1 VPAPGRKDHYLQ
13 GESMKKTPK
22 REMIGFEGKV
32 LLDTLRRLHRRG
44 ATENLRK
51 LIVKTHPADLAWVF
65 RSLPIADQKAIFE
78 VIAHTELI
86 ADFLSELDE
95 AIMVELVED
104 LPPSYMAD
112 VVTSMASDDAADLLE
127 ALPNDIAVEIRRHM
141 EADDRNEV
149 EELLK
154 YDPQTAGGI
163 MSPDFMYLDEDL
175 TVEEA
180 IQKVQKRSEEKEM
193 VFYLYIT
200 HGDGQ
205 LTGVLSLRELLMHP
219 MHRQLKN
226 IMNTNV
232 ISVTTDTD
240 QEEVAHI
247 VSQYNLLALPVVDA
261 AFHLVGIITVD
272 DVIDV
277 IREEATEDFL
287 QMAGAGKDNEI
298 LLKPLHQKIL
308 LRAPW
313 LFASWVG
320 GIAAMFIVN
329 SFQPELQKVLALAS
343 FMPIIAGMGGNIATQ
358 SSTIVVRGL
367 ATGRINMHHFFQ
379 IIGKES
385 LVGVALG
392 ALFGLLLGLLAS
404 FQYENPAYL
413 GLVVGSSVF
422 AVMFMAA
429 TVGTIVPM
437 LLKRFNIDAAIATGP
452 FITSTIDVLGIS
464 LFFGVAKFLLHI

>member
-1 VPAPGRKDHYLQ
+1 MVKAL
-13 GESMKKTPK
+13 K

-32 LLDTLRRLHRRG
+32 LLDTLRRLYRRG
-44 ATENLRK
+44 ATENIRK
-51 LIVKTHPADLAWVF
+51 LIRKTHPADLAWVF
-65 RSLPIADQKAIFE
+65 RSLPLAEQKAIFE
-78 VIAHTELI
+78 IIAHTDLV
-86 ADFLSELDE
+86 AGFLSELDE
-95 AIMVELVED
+95 SIMVELVED
-104 LPPSYMAD
+104 LSPSFMAD

-127 ALPNDIAVEIRRHM
+127 ALPNDIAADIQKHM

-154 YDPQTAGGI
+154 YDPETAGGI

-180 IQKVQKRSEEKEM
+180 IGKVQKRSEEKEM

-205 LTGVLSLRELLMHP
+205 LAGVLSLRELLMHP

-226 IMNTNV
+226 IMNASV

-261 AFHLVGIITVD
+261 TFKLIGIITVD

-313 LFASWVG
+313 LFASWIG
-320 GIAAMFIVN
+320 GVAAIFIIN
-329 SFQPELQKVLALAS
+329 GFEYELKQVLALAS
-343 FMPIIAGMGGNIATQ
+343 FIPIIAGMGGNIATQ

-367 ATGRINMHHFFQ
+367 ATGRVNMLHFFQ
-379 IIGKES
+379 IVGKET

-392 ALFGLLLGLLAS
+392 TMFGLLLGLLAT
-404 FQYENPAYL
+404 FQYTTHVNL
-413 GLVVGSSVF
+413 GLVVGISVF
-422 AVMFMAA
+422 AVMAMAA
-429 TVGTIVPM
+429 TLGTVIPM

-452 FITSTIDVLGIS
+452 FITTFIDVLGIS
-464 LFFGVAKFLLHI
+464 LYFVVAKYFLNI

>member
-1 VPAPGRKDHYLQ
+1 
-13 GESMKKTPK
+13 MKKAPK

-44 ATENLRK
+44 ATGNIRK
-51 LIVKTHPADLAWVF
+51 LIEKTHPADLAWVF
-65 RSLPIADQKAIFE
+65 RSLPIGDQKAIFE
-78 VIAHTELI
+78 VIAHTDLT

-95 AIMVELVED
+95 SIMVELVED
-104 LPPSYMAD
+104 LPPTYLAD
-112 VVTSMASDDAADLLE
+112 VVTRMASDDAADLLE
-127 ALPNDIAVEIRRHM
+127 ALPNDIAVEIRTHM
-141 EADDRNEV
+141 EADDRDEV

-154 YDPQTAGGI
+154 YDPETAGGI
-163 MSPDFMYLDEDL
+163 MSPEFMYLDENL
-175 TVEEA
+175 TVEQA

-200 HGDGQ
+200 HGEGQ
-205 LTGVLSLRELLMHP
+205 LTGVLSLRELLMNP
-219 MHRQLKN
+219 MHRLLKN

-261 AFHLVGIITVD
+261 AFHLMGIVTVD

-277 IREEATEDFL
+277 IREEATEDFM

-298 LLKPLHQKIL
+298 LLKPLHQKIM

-313 LFASWVG
+313 LFASWIG
-320 GIAAMFIVN
+320 GVTAMFIVN

-367 ATGRINMHHFFQ
+367 ATGRVNTHHFFQ

-385 LVGVALG
+385 LVGVVLG
-392 ALFGLLLGLLAS
+392 ALFGMLLGLLAM
-404 FQYENPAYL
+404 FQYTNPAYL
-413 GLVVGSSVF
+413 GLVVGISVF

-452 FITSTIDVLGIS
+452 FITSTIDVLGIT
-464 LFFGVAKFLLHI
+464 LFFCVAKFLLKI

>member
-1 VPAPGRKDHYLQ
+1 MEKA
-13 GESMKKTPK
+13 PK

-32 LLDTLRRLHRRG
+32 LLDTLRRLYRRG
-44 ATENLRK
+44 ATENIRK
-51 LIVKTHPADLAWVF
+51 LIRKTHPADLAWVF
-65 RSLPIADQKAIFE
+65 RSLPLAEQKAIFE
-78 VIAHTELI
+78 IIAHTDLV
-86 ADFLSELDE
+86 AGFLSELDE
-95 AIMVELVED
+95 SIMVELVED
-104 LPPSYMAD
+104 LSPSFMAD

-127 ALPNDIAVEIRRHM
+127 ALPNDIAAIIQKHM

-154 YDPQTAGGI
+154 YDPETAGGI

-180 IQKVQKRSEEKEM
+180 IGKVQKRSEEKEM

-205 LTGVLSLRELLMHP
+205 LAGVLSLRELLMHP

-226 IMNTNV
+226 IMNTSV

-261 AFHLVGIITVD
+261 TFKLIGIITVD

-313 LFASWVG
+313 LFASWIG
-320 GIAAMFIVN
+320 GVAAIFIIN
-329 SFQPELQKVLALAS
+329 SFEYELKQVLALAS
-343 FMPIIAGMGGNIATQ
+343 FIPIIAGMGGNIATQ

-367 ATGRINMHHFFQ
+367 ATGRVNMLHFFK
-379 IIGKES
+379 IVGKET

-392 ALFGLLLGLLAS
+392 TMFGLLLGLLAT
-404 FQYENPAYL
+404 FQHTTHVNL
-413 GLVVGSSVF
+413 GLVVGISVF
-422 AVMFMAA
+422 AVMAMAA
-429 TVGTIVPM
+429 TLGTVIPM

-452 FITSTIDVLGIS
+452 FITTFIDVLGIS
-464 LFFGVAKFLLHI
+464 LYFVVAKHFLNI

>member
-1 VPAPGRKDHYLQ
+1 MEKAP
-13 GESMKKTPK
+13 KK
-22 REMIGFEGKV
+22 EMIGFEGRV

-44 ATENLRK
+44 ATENARK
-51 LIVKTHPADLAWVF
+51 LIMKTHPADLAWVF
-65 RSLPIADQKAIFE
+65 RSLPLGEQKAIFE
-78 VIAHTELI
+78 IIARTDLV
-86 ADFLSELDE
+86 AGFLSELDE
-95 AIMVELVED
+95 TIMVDLVAD
-104 LPPSYMAD
+104 LPSPYMAD
-112 VVTSMASDDAADLLE
+112 VVTNMASDDAADLLE
-127 ALPNDIAVEIRRHM
+127 ALPNDIAVEIRTHM
-141 EADDRNEV
+141 EADDRDEV

-154 YDPQTAGGI
+154 YDPETAGGI
-163 MSPDFMYLDEDL
+163 MSPDFMYLDEEL

-205 LTGVLSLRELLMHP
+205 LAGVLSLRELLMHP

-226 IMNTNV
+226 IMNANV

-247 VSQYNLLALPVVDA
+247 VSQYNLLAVPVVDA
-261 AFHLVGIITVD
+261 TFNLVGIITVD

-313 LFASWVG
+313 LLASWIG
-320 GIAAMFIVN
+320 GVAAMFIIN
-329 SFQPELQKVLALAS
+329 SFQYELQKVLALAS
-343 FMPIIAGMGGNIATQ
+343 FIPIIAGMGGNIATQ

-367 ATGRINMHHFFQ
+367 ATGRINMMHFFT
-379 IIGKES
+379 IVGKEF
-385 LVGVALG
+385 LVGIVLG
-392 ALFGLLLGLLAS
+392 GAFGLLLGLLA
-404 FQYENPAYL
+404 FFRYTTPAYL
-413 GLVVGSSVF
+413 GIVVGISVF
-422 AVMFMAA
+422 SVMVMAA

-437 LLKRFNIDAAIATGP
+437 VLKRLNVDAAIATGP
-452 FITSTIDVLGIS
+452 FITTTIDILGVS
-464 LFFGVAKFLLHI
+464 LFFTVAKLLLHL